1 MKHGF
6 ELVYQEHGL
15 GGALYSVRFEGEEKS
30 ELDKFLEDRRIQ
42 ASKEFGSLV
51 SRLEDMVD
59 SFGFRERFFKVRE
72 GSITDSLAALHYDN
86 GPLRLYCLRWSSVLL
101 IAGSGGIKRTRTY
114 QDDGVLR
121 EAAETL
127 QRVDEL
133 ILARQKLREIVIDA
147 TTGIIEGNLI
157 FTLDAYDHDIIA

>member
-1 MKHGF
+1 MKRGF
-6 ELVYQEHGL
+6 EIIYQEHGL

-42 ASKEFGSLV
+42 ASKDFDSLV

-59 SFGFRERFFKVRE
+59 SFGFKEHFFKIRE
-72 GSITDSLAALHYDN
+72 GSIRDSLAAFHYDN
-86 GPLRLYCLRWSSVLL
+86 GPLRLFCLRWSSVLL

-121 EAAETL
+121 DAAEKL
-127 QRVDEL
+127 QRIDEL
-133 ILARQKLREIVIDA
+133 IQARQKSRDIIIDA
-147 TTGIIEGNLI
+147 TTGMMAGNLNFYI
-157 FTLDAYDHDIIA
+157 

>member
-1 MKHGF
+1 MKRGF
-6 ELVYQEHGL
+6 EIVYQEHGL

-30 ELDKFLEDRRIQ
+30 ELDKFLEERRVQ
-42 ASKEFGSLV
+42 ASGEFDSLV

-59 SFGFRERFFKVRE
+59 FFGFKEHFFKIKE
-72 GSITDSLAALHYDN
+72 GSFRDSLAAFHYDN

-121 EAAETL
+121 DAAEKL
-127 QRVDEL
+127 QRIDEL
-133 ILARQKLREIVIDA
+133 IQARQRSRDIVIDA
-147 TTGIIEGNLI
+147 TTGIMQGNLI
-157 FTLDAYDHDIIA
+157 FTSDSFDHDIIA

>member
-1 MKHGF
+1 MKRGF
-6 ELVYQEHGL
+6 EIVYQEHGP

-42 ASKEFGSLV
+42 ASKEFDSLV

-59 SFGFRERFFKVRE
+59 SFGFKEHFFKIRE
-72 GSITDSLAALHYDN
+72 GSIRDSLAAFHYDN
-86 GPLRLYCLRWSSVLL
+86 GPLRLFCLRWSSVLL

-121 EAAETL
+121 DAAEKL
-127 QRVDEL
+127 QRIDEL
-133 ILARQKLREIVIDA
+133 IQARQKSRDIIIDA
-147 TTGIIEGNLI
+147 TTGMMVGNLNFYI
-157 FTLDAYDHDIIA
+157 

>member
-1 MKHGF
+1 MKRGF
-6 ELVYQEHGL
+6 ELVYQEHGP
-15 GGALYSVRFEGEEKS
+15 GGALYSVRFEGEGKS
-30 ELDKFLEDRRIQ
+30 ELDKFLEDRRVQ

>member
-1 MKHGF
+1 VKRGF
-6 ELVYQEHGL
+6 EIVYQEHGL

-42 ASKEFGSLV
+42 ASKDFDSLV

-59 SFGFRERFFKVRE
+59 SFGFKEHFFKIRE
-72 GSITDSLAALHYDN
+72 GSIRDSLAAFHYDN
-86 GPLRLYCLRWSSVLL
+86 GPLRLFCLRWSSVLL

-121 EAAETL
+121 DAAEKL
-127 QRVDEL
+127 QRIDEL
-133 ILARQKLREIVIDA
+133 IQARQKSRDIIIDA
-147 TTGIIEGNLI
+147 TTGMMAGNLNFYI
-157 FTLDAYDHDIIA
+157 

>member
-1 MKHGF
+1 MKRGF
-6 ELVYQEHGL
+6 EFVYQEHGP
-15 GGALYSVRFEGEEKS
+15 GGALYSVRFEGEGKS
-30 ELDKFLEDRRIQ
+30 ELDKFLEDRRVQ

>member
-1 MKHGF
+1 VKSGF
-6 ELVYQEHGL
+6 EIVYQEHGL

-30 ELDKFLEDRRIQ
+30 ELDKFLEDREAQ
-42 ASKEFGSLV
+42 ASKEFDFLV

-59 SFGFRERFFKVRE
+59 SFGFKEHFFKNRE
-72 GSITDSLAALHYDN
+72 GSIRDSLAALHYDN
-86 GPLRLYCLRWSSVLL
+86 GPLRLFCLRWSSVLL

-114 QDDGVLR
+114 QDDEVLR

-133 ILARQKLREIVIDA
+133 ILARQKSREIVIDA

-157 FTLDAYDHDIIA
+157 FTSDAYDHDIIA

>member
-1 MKHGF
+1 VKCGF
-6 ELVYQEHGL
+6 EIVYQEHGL
-15 GGALYSVRFEGEEKS
+15 GGALYSVRFEGEEKT
-30 ELDKFLEDRRIQ
+30 ELDKFFENKKIQ
-42 ASKEFGSLV
+42 ASREFDFLV

-59 SFGFRERFFKVRE
+59 SFGFKEYFFKIEE
-72 GSITDSLAALHYDN
+72 GSIKDSLAAFHYDN

-114 QDDGVLR
+114 QDDRVLH
-121 EAAETL
+121 EAAARL

-133 ILARQKLREIVIDA
+133 IQARQKSRDIIIDA

-157 FTLDAYDHDIIA
+157 FTSDSYDNDITA